1 MRRWWLKRLTLDEI
15 REFAASL
22 GWSGYVAPK
31 TGETAPEVLEN
42 PCKMP
47 KRN

>member
-1 MRRWWLKRLTLDEI
+1 MHRWWLKRFTLDEI
-15 REFAASL
+15 REFAAAL

-31 TGETAPEVLEN
+31 TGETASERLEN
-42 PCKMP
+42 PWNIP